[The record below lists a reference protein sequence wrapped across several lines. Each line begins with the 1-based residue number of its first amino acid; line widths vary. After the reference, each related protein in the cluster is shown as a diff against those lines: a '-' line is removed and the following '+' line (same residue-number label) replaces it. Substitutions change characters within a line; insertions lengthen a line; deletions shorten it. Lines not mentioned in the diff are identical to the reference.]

1 MHGTDFV
8 DKPDVIG
15 ELEGTYKQLI
25 KNTRRARQASDRKIP
40 IPRPVNGKR
49 KCDM

>member
-1 MHGTDFV
+1 MYGTDFV
-8 DKPDVIG
+8 DKSDVIG

-25 KNTRRARQASDRKIP
+25 KNRASQASDRKIP